1 MSIKYVKLEDVL
13 EPLMGSDVSG
23 YKAAYLRNY
32 YENLPTIEI
41 EEEKELP
48 ELNWKPYY
56 PNNME
61 VNGIDGY
68 YCIVRIGEYSARKYT
83 IKFEYEEENIETG
96 LINPDIIERYVLFE
110 KTYWDVKGPFKYP
123 EPVKP
128 DEISANIN
136 DTYGYCDTFKGQ
148 DYNDF
153 GNYVRSYNYLDEAK
167 QRVYTQLR
175 AIDWAKSFM

>member
-1 MSIKYVKLEDVL
+1 MSKYVKLDDVL
-13 EPLMGSDVSG
+13 KPLVGERYSG
-23 YKAAYLRNY
+23 YKAEYLRDY
-32 YENLPTIEI
+32 YNKLPTVEV
-41 EEEKELP
+41 EEKEEFP

-61 VNGIDGY
+61 VNGIEGC
-68 YCIVRIGEYSARKYT
+68 YCIVRTGKNSARKYT
-83 IKFEYEEENIETG
+83 IKLEYKEENIETG
-96 LINPDIIERYVLFE
+96 LINPDIVERYVLFE

-128 DEISANIN
+128 NEISANIN

-153 GNYVRSYNYLDEAK
+153 GNYVRSYGYLDDAI